1 MSLKENSY
9 RFGDFVFEADEMV
22 LSQDG
27 KPLSLPP
34 KAVKLL
40 SVLLENR
47 GRIVEKEDLL
57 HEVWQDAFVEEG
69 NITYTVRLLRKTFN
83 DERHA
88 PRFIET
94 VPKRGYRFIAPVQIV
109 EEAVAEPSTPVVARR
124 RFRRL
129 TVVGSA
135 VVFIAIVF
143 GARSYLN
150 RNRNP
155 AEDLYNQIIA
165 MPGYKTMPIPGADG
179 TTPIGEMVASPDGS
193 QAVLRMTRVPALQ
206 SDRTFQ
212 LWLIDD
218 SGAHSGG
225 LFPFTQSD
233 STYYVIVPLAKNVL
247 DYQAFGVS
255 VEPTG
260 GSPTPSTTP
269 IVVISTT

>member
-1 MSLKENSY
+1 MDRNELLDLIPAYALEALESDEKIQVEALLKT
-9 RFGDFVFEADEMV
+9 DAEAQQILADY
-22 LSQDG
+22 QDITNNLILAT
-27 KPLSLPP
+27 PARRAPAHL
-34 KAVKLL
+34 
-40 SVLLENR
+40 
-47 GRIVEKEDLL
+47 
-57 HEVWQDAFVEEG
+57 QDD
-69 NITYTVRLLRKTFN
+69 LRKRLAAN
-83 DERHA
+83 RPVQAA
-88 PRFIET
+88 PST
-94 VPKRGYRFIAPVQIV
+94 SVPKP
-109 EEAVAEPSTPVVARR
+109 TRR
-124 RFRRL
+124 HRVSIWMPL
-129 TVVGSA
+129 LA
-135 VVFIAIVF
+135 AAAIIAIVF